1 MRKVFVDE
9 LATRGLISEKQ
20 YSEILEWFSKKPFSL
35 HWELRTLLY
44 AGVLLLASGL
54 GIIIYDNIESIGHT
68 VIILLIA
75 VACAGCFY
83 YCFRNR
89 KPWTHERVIYE
100 TPWFDYVL
108 LLGCMLFLALEGYLQ
123 FQYKIFGTH
132 YGLASLVPAMLFF
145 FLAFYFDHLGV
156 LSMAITALA
165 SFAGFTVSP
174 SFLLGSGF
182 LENALVFT
190 GLSLAVFLIGAGYI
204 LKDKNIK
211 KHFTFTWYNFGFNII
226 FICLLA
232 ALFTFDYPVIYFCL
246 HIAGVVILMRYALA
260 EKSFY
265 FLLLSVIYGYI
276 AITWAVFQLNLEET
290 IGLYYFV
297 FSCIGVIWFFLNY
310 KKILKLK

>member
-1 MRKVFVDE
+1 MRKVLVDE
-9 LATRGLISEKQ
+9 LVSRELITEEQ
-20 YSEILEWFSKKPFSL
+20 HRNILDWFSKKPFSL

-44 AGVLLLASGL
+44 TGVVLLAAGL
-54 GIIIYDNIESIGHT
+54 GIIIYDNIETIGHS

-75 VACAGCFY
+75 VSCSGCFY
-83 YCFRNR
+83 YCFRNKKAYSNAR
-89 KPWTHERVIYE
+89 IIYE
-100 TPWFDYVL
+100 SPWFDYVL

-123 FQYKIFGTH
+123 YQYGIFGIR
-132 YGLASLVPAMLFF
+132 YGLASLIPALLFF

-156 LSMAITALA
+156 LSMAITAFC

-190 GLSLAVFLIGAGYI
+190 GLSLAVTLTGAGYI
-204 LKDKNIK
+204 LKEKDIK
-211 KHFTFTWYNFGFNII
+211 RHFTFTWYNFGFNIF

-232 ALFTFDYPVIYFCL
+232 ALFTFENPVIYFCL
-246 HIAGVVILMRYALA
+246 LILGVAVLMRYAVL

-265 FLLLSVIYGYI
+265 FLLLSVVYGYI
-276 AITWAVFQLNLEET
+276 GITWAVFRMDPEATL
-290 IGLYYFV
+290 GLYYFV